1 MQLGHRR
8 AQAAG
13 CRNGPRGQ
21 DGRPGR
27 SGRGGRAAQ
36 EGGATNGPG
45 GSVVWAFLYLFI
57 HFSFLVFYLFCFY
70 FLRFNFKLEHKLTN
84 EKNSQQANSS
94 IKRNMYSS
102 VMQQS
107 KLP

>member
-1 MQLGHRR
+1 MR
-8 AQAAG
+8 QAA
-13 CRNGPRGQ
+13 RPRGEARAH
-21 DGRPGR
+21 GPGWP
-27 SGRGGRAAQ
+27 S
-36 EGGATNGPG
+36 GPG
-45 GSVVWAFLYLFI
+45 GGVRPMGWGGAWFGLFLYVFI
-57 HFSFLVFYLFCFY
+57 HFSFFCFY

-102 VMQQS
+102 MMQQS

>member
-1 MQLGHRR
+1 MGREAEMGDQGAR
-8 AQAAG
+8 AGVAE
-13 CRNGPRGQ
+13 RPRKGARPM
-21 DGRPGR
+21 GREGVW
-27 SGRGGRAAQ
+27 SGL
-36 EGGATNGPG
+36 
-45 GSVVWAFLYLFI
+45 FLYLFI
-57 HFSFLVFYLFCFY
+57 HFSFLVFSLFCFY